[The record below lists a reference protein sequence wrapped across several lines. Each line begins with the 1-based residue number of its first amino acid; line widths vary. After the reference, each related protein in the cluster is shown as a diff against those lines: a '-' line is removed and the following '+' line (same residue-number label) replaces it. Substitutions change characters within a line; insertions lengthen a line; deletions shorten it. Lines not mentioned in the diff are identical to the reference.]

1 MSMQKDII
9 DKIRKNG
16 GDFLIELKANQR
28 SLRYGIEDRIRTHTP
43 LHSYTEGPELGHGRI
58 ETRTYRIHDGLD
70 LIADRE
76 KWGGGMTVVEYE
88 SDTVF
93 KSTGARSSER
103 RLYVTSLAADT
114 PLPGAIVRTHWA
126 LDVNLKQDRI
136 KRRYGRAARNLD
148 TIQSVV
154 HSVFSIWKRQ
164 RKKRADRGK
173 GMAEIMRHVSAS
185 FTKLIR
191 FLCQK

>member
-76 KWGGGMTVVEYE
+76 NPREKGLTASAPATM
-88 SDTVF
+88 
-93 KSTGARSSER
+93 RS
-103 RLYVTSLAADT
+103 
-114 PLPGAIVRTHWA
+114 
-126 LDVNLKQDRI
+126 
-136 KRRYGRAARNLD
+136 
-148 TIQSVV
+148 
-154 HSVFSIWKRQ
+154 
-164 RKKRADRGK
+164 
-173 GMAEIMRHVSAS
+173 
-185 FTKLIR
+185 
-191 FLCQK
+191 LCF